1 MEKENKLELDDKIKI
16 IDKLIADEQEAIDEY
31 NKAIDKLKGNVCP
44 RVLEDL
50 GFIYN
55 DEVHHIAKL
64 EEIKKKMQNN
74 SLGDTYAD
82 EVFGMER
89 YY

>member
-1 MEKENKLELDDKIKI
+1 MEKENKLELDEKINI

-64 EEIKKKMQNN
+64 EEIKKKMQNQ